1 MQVPLEHKPVVEI
14 PVKSSFNEDQQVS
27 VYELTEEEPS
37 VPFWKLTW

>member
-1 MQVPLEHKPVVEI
+1 MQVPLEHKDVQETNAKLP
-14 PVKSSFNEDQQVS
+14 SDEDQQVS

>member
-1 MQVPLEHKPVVEI
+1 MQVPLEHKHVAEVPAKL
-14 PVKSSFNEDQQVS
+14 PSDEDKQVS